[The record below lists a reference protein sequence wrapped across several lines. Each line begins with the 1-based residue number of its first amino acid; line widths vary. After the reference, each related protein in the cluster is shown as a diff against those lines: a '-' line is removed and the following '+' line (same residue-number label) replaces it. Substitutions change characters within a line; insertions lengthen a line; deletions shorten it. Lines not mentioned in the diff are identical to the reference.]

1 MANIP
6 RKKPTSYD
14 VAKLAGVHR
23 SAVSRAFSDGGS
35 ISAKTK
41 EKVMKAAEVL
51 EYRVNFF
58 ARGLQKQNSGLVGI
72 VASRLDTPYRAK
84 QVKLASHEL
93 IRNGYTPILLTVD
106 KSDDVSGHMSNLLN
120 YNITGM
126 IVTSDTPPAK
136 IIEECIQYNVPIV
149 LINRDPSITGTDRI
163 QLDIEHAG
171 QMAFDMLRRGGAK
184 KFGVLMPQSQ
194 TYTVV
199 GRAEVFAQ
207 KCRDAGLPISII
219 KTSGQSYTAGIES
232 TQIVYE
238 NLANIDAIFCT
249 TDLMAFGLL
258 DGLRTRYNIA
268 VPERLEMLGFDDIEQ
283 ASWAGY
289 NLSTINQDIQESAVA
304 AVSLMMKRLEQPE
317 KPLET
322 ISILLK
328 PMHRSTTLINV

>member
-1 MANIP
+1 MADMT

-35 ISAKTK
+35 ISAETK
-41 EKVMKAAEVL
+41 EKVMKAAKTL

-93 IRNGYTPILLTVD
+93 IENGYTPILLTVD
-106 KSDDVSGHMSNLLN
+106 KSDDVSGRMSSLLN
-120 YNITGM
+120 YNISGM

-136 IIEECIQYNVPIV
+136 IIEECIQYNIPVV

-163 QLDIEHAG
+163 QLNIEDAG
-171 QMAFDMLRRGGAK
+171 QLAFDMLCKAGAT
-184 KFGVLMPQSQ
+184 KFGVLMPQTQ
-194 TYTVV
+194 TYTVQ
-199 GRAEVFAQ
+199 GRAKIFAQ
-207 KCRDAGLPISII
+207 KCRDAGFPITII
-219 KTSGQSYTAGIES
+219 ETQGQSYAAGTDA
-232 TQIVYE
+232 TQDVYE
-238 NLANIDAIFCT
+238 KLDDIDGIFCT

-258 DGLRTRYNIA
+258 DGLRNQYNIA
-268 VPERLEMLGFDDIEQ
+268 VPGQLKILGFDDVDQ
-283 ASWAGY
+283 ASWGAY
-289 NLSTINQDIQESAVA
+289 NLSTINQDIQQSAIA
-304 AVSLMMKRLEQPE
+304 AVDLMMKRLETPL

-322 ISILLK
+322 RSILLT
-328 PMHRSTTLINV
+328 PIHRGTT